1 MSSCARRANSS
12 VDVAMARRRASLS
25 AALRDAMMER
35 TLVMRASLVGAPR
48 ASGAAHRARQSPR
61 VIMRRSAAF
70 GRAASRRQG
79 HLRHLRHRRHHLS
92 STVVANASKPP
103 SPAVAVASVAVA
115 LGSALAPCAA
125 LAAGFAVGGSGGVPE
140 FGSDETVEA
149 AYATADLAVD
159 LASPLAAY
167 WVVTKAL
174 RQEIPTWLNA
184 IIFLAVLGAVWVC
197 VTGNTS
203 LDAYLS

>member
-25 AALRDAMMER
+25 AAFRDAMER
-35 TLVMRASLVGAPR
+35 TLAMRASIVGATR
-48 ASGAAHRARQSPR
+48 ASGAAHRARQSSSPR
-61 VIMRRSAAF
+61 AVMRRSAAF
-70 GRAASRRQG
+70 ERVASRRQG
-79 HLRHLRHRRHHLS
+79 HLQHQHRHHLS
-92 STVVANASKPP
+92 TVAAKSSKL
-103 SPAVAVASVAVA
+103 PAPAMASVAVA
-115 LGSALAPCAA
+115 LVSALAPCAA

-197 VTGNTS
+197 VSGNSS

>member
-1 MSSCARRANSS
+1 
-12 VDVAMARRRASLS
+12 
-25 AALRDAMMER
+25 MER
-35 TLVMRASLVGAPR
+35 TSLVGATR
-48 ASGAAHRARQSPR
+48 ASGAAHRARQSSSPR
-61 VIMRRSAAF
+61 AVMRRSAAF
-70 GRAASRRQG
+70 ERVASRRQG
-79 HLRHLRHRRHHLS
+79 HLQHLQHHRHHLS
-92 STVVANASKPP
+92 TVAAKSSKL
-103 SPAVAVASVAVA
+103 PAPAMASVAVA
-115 LGSALAPCAA
+115 LVSALAPCAA

-197 VTGNTS
+197 VSGNSS

>member
-25 AALRDAMMER
+25 AAFRDAMER
-35 TLVMRASLVGAPR
+35 TSLVGATR

-61 VIMRRSAAF
+61 VVMRRSAAF
-70 GRAASRRQG
+70 ARVAWRRQG
-79 HLRHLRHRRHHLS
+79 YLQHQRHHRHS
-92 STVVANASKPP
+92 TFYSTVVARSSTPP
-103 SPAVAVASVAVA
+103 APAVASVAVA
-115 LGSALAPCAA
+115 LISALAPCAA

>member
-1 MSSCARRANSS
+1 
-12 VDVAMARRRASLS
+12 MARRRASLS
-25 AALRDAMMER
+25 AAFRDAMER
-35 TLVMRASLVGAPR
+35 TSLVGATR
-48 ASGAAHRARQSPR
+48 ASGAAHRARQSSSPR
-61 VIMRRSAAF
+61 AVMRRSAAF
-70 GRAASRRQG
+70 ERVASRRQG
-79 HLRHLRHRRHHLS
+79 HLQHLQHHRHHLS
-92 STVVANASKPP
+92 TVAAKSSKL
-103 SPAVAVASVAVA
+103 PAPAMASVAVA
-115 LGSALAPCAA
+115 LVSALAPCAA

-197 VTGNTS
+197 VSGNSS

>member
-1 MSSCARRANSS
+1 
-12 VDVAMARRRASLS
+12 MARRRASLS
-25 AALRDAMMER
+25 AALSDAMER
-35 TLVMRASLVGAPR
+35 TLAMRASLVGAPR
-48 ASGAAHRARQSPR
+48 ASGAAHRARQSSSQR
-61 VIMRRSAAF
+61 AVMRRSAAF
-70 GRAASRRQG
+70 ARVAWRRQG
-79 HLRHLRHRRHHLS
+79 YLQHQRHHRHSTLY
-92 STVVANASKPP
+92 STVVARSSTPP
-103 SPAVAVASVAVA
+103 APAVASGAVA
-115 LGSALAPCAA
+115 LISALAPCAA

-197 VTGNTS
+197 VSGNSS